1 MSIPPREE
9 WERML
14 EKAERRAEEMLSGYE
29 KKCKEMKASISWPCY
44 IPQHNSA
51 KNEKG
56 TPFFSIF
63 QLPFKTL
70 FAYGAIGHVICSV
83 GKEEKAECIILGSR
97 GLGTIRR
104 TILGSVSDYVTQ
116 HMTIPVLLV
125 PAEERR

>member
-1 MSIPPREE
+1 M
-9 WERML
+9 
-14 EKAERRAEEMLSGYE
+14 
-29 KKCKEMKASISWPCY
+29 
-44 IPQHNSA
+44 
-51 KNEKG
+51 
-56 TPFFSIF
+56 
-63 QLPFKTL
+63 
-70 FAYGAIGHVICSV
+70 ICSV